1 MRMRDVGS
9 STFSWATTIVT
20 ARGPL
25 GLYVSWDT
33 PIDGVYDAAAI
44 AVTASANAA
53 ALAKTVKRT
62 DLPMAPSFVMSP
74 AVPAQTQIRPE
85 SCIAKY
91 EWPLVSLVQSRDG
104 RAGHRCLRLR
114 HGRAHGPPRVLG
126 DDAARGFRLPRRP
139 RPPAVRP
146 SAAGSRS
153 RIRPG
158 DRALP
163 RAAGRQARPRR
174 LQHGHLGR
182 AAAAAGSALGS
193 GRRRDSAR
201 GAPGRAGAP
210 QPEDRPAR
218 DRGDR
223 RGRTLCGVRGGTR
236 RRCG

>member
-20 ARGPL
+20 APAPL
-25 GLYVSWDT
+25 GLYVAWNT
-33 PIDGVYDAAAI
+33 PIDGLYDAAAI
-44 AVTASANAA
+44 AVTASADAA
-53 ALAKTVKRT
+53 ALPKTVKRT

-91 EWPLVSLVQSRDG
+91 EWPLLSLVQSRDE

-146 SAAGSRS
+146 SAAGRRS
-153 RIRPG
+153 
-158 DRALP
+158 L
-163 RAAGRQARPRR
+163 
-174 LQHGHLGR
+174 
-182 AAAAAGSALGS
+182 
-193 GRRRDSAR
+193 RRRDDCGGARVRKAVEGRGNRHRHPRLHALPADPAGVPACLRPWRDTGLLGRGDGAR
-201 GAPGRAGAP
+201 GRRDAGS
-210 QPEDRPAR
+210 Q
-218 DRGDR
+218 GDR
-223 RGRTLCGVRGGTR
+223 ERGGAR
-236 RRCG
+236 RVVPVSHHR